1 MKPEIYE
8 KKISY
13 KQKEIRRVKRQSTYI
28 REDRLEWLHEL
39 ATFLPGRAETIQF
52 WEKKRKK

>member
-39 ATFLPGRAETIQF
+39 TTFLPGWGEAI
-52 WEKKRKK
+52 